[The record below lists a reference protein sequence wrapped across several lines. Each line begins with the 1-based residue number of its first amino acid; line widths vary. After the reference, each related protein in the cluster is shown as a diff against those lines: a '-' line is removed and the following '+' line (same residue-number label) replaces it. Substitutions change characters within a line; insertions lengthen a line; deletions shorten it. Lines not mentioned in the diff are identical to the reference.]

1 MKLRYLYL
9 GFDNLNER
17 YYSDKK
23 RFAYNFTSNYR
34 FIANYLSKTIRKY
47 KIENNIGVNMLY
59 IRLTPEDSHIKVKE
73 YSHVLEVYCYYF
85 SLVFPLYSIA
95 YLEEMYQYFLNK

>member
-34 FIANYLSKTIRKY
+34 FIANYLPKTIIKY
-47 KIENNIGVNMLY
+47 NIEHNRGVNMFY
-59 IRLTPEDSHIKVKE
+59 I
-73 YSHVLEVYCYYF
+73 
-85 SLVFPLYSIA
+85 SLSPAGSTKKA
-95 YLEEMYQYFLNK
+95 QH